1 MFIEAGHAGIR
12 GHGGRR
18 FAEGGRHQR
27 ERLQEKAADEHARV
41 RQRRRTPAL
50 PAKKLS
56 LEEAIEFLDEDEL
69 LEVTPAG
76 FRLRKRILNNSL
88 RLKAQSKLK

>member
-41 RQRRRTPAL
+41 RQRRRTPAM

-56 LEEAIEFLDEDEL
+56 LEEAIEFLRRGRAVRGDAGG
-69 LEVTPAG
+69 VPPAQAD
-76 FRLRKRILNNSL
+76 S
-88 RLKAQSKLK
+88 Q